1 MTADDVSALVRR
13 ALAELVTPP
22 PRRAL
27 VLFTGALVGFER
39 VIGELDLLAA
49 SGVELEYVQTPSAE
63 RILDQRLIAS
73 VPMRPADRHLTGSHD
88 TLVVATLTQNAAA
101 KTAHGIADCL
111 ASNLLNDYLLAGR
124 PVVAAASGCDP
135 DDPDKRRWF
144 PTIPEGLAAVM
155 RENLETLRGFG
166 VRTARAGALA
176 RTVLAA
182 YERAERARTAPLT
195 TALGMS
201 RRELLDRL
209 GAPAPATPVAVGG
222 RPGPLRPRRPGR
234 EPSASSC
241 GSSAS
246 ASSSACRSARCCGS
260 PPARR
265 SRRWPRTSPAPVPS
279 RSSGRPEMFLAT
291 VRGTVVSTSKD
302 ERLVGFKLLLVQ
314 PLDVD
319 GGPTGRPEIAVDTVG
334 AGIGATVI
342 VTKGSSARFAA
353 SRKESPIDSTVV
365 GIVDSVELA
374 GD

>member
-182 YERAERARTAPLT
+182 YERAERARMAPLT

-222 RPGPLRPRRPGR
+222 R
-234 EPSASSC
+234 A
-241 GSSAS
+241 
-246 ASSSACRSARCCGS
+246 ARAAAA
-260 PPARR
+260 PA
-265 SRRWPRTSPAPVPS
+265 PRTGAVSVQLRLISQRVVQRMPV
-279 RSSGRPEMFLAT
+279 
-291 VRGTVVSTSKD
+291 GTVLRVPAGAQITAMAA
-302 ERLVGFKLLLVQ
+302 
-314 PLDVD
+314 DVAR
-319 GGPTGRPEIAVDTVG
+319 TRS
-334 AGIGATVI
+334 
-342 VTKGSSARFAA
+342 VTIIREA
-353 SRKESPIDSTVV
+353 
-365 GIVDSVELA
+365 
-374 GD
+374 

>member
-222 RPGPLRPRRPGR
+222 RAARAAAAPAPRTGAVSVQLRLISQRVVQRLPVGTVLRVP
-234 EPSASSC
+234 
-241 GSSAS
+241 AS
-246 ASSSACRSARCCGS
+246 ARITAMAADVARTRS
-260 PPARR
+260 
-265 SRRWPRTSPAPVPS
+265 
-279 RSSGRPEMFLAT
+279 
-291 VRGTVVSTSKD
+291 
-302 ERLVGFKLLLVQ
+302 
-314 PLDVD
+314 
-319 GGPTGRPEIAVDTVG
+319 
-334 AGIGATVI
+334 
-342 VTKGSSARFAA
+342 VTIIREA
-353 SRKESPIDSTVV
+353 
-365 GIVDSVELA
+365 
-374 GD
+374 

>member
-27 VLFTGALVGFER
+27 VLFTGALIGFER

-182 YERAERARTAPLT
+182 YERAERARMAPLT

-222 RPGPLRPRRPGR
+222 R
-234 EPSASSC
+234 A
-241 GSSAS
+241 
-246 ASSSACRSARCCGS
+246 ARAAAA
-260 PPARR
+260 PA
-265 SRRWPRTSPAPVPS
+265 PRTGAVSVQLRLISQRVVQRMPV
-279 RSSGRPEMFLAT
+279 
-291 VRGTVVSTSKD
+291 GTVLRVPAGAQITAMAA
-302 ERLVGFKLLLVQ
+302 
-314 PLDVD
+314 DVAR
-319 GGPTGRPEIAVDTVG
+319 TRS
-334 AGIGATVI
+334 
-342 VTKGSSARFAA
+342 VTIIREA
-353 SRKESPIDSTVV
+353 
-365 GIVDSVELA
+365 
-374 GD
+374 

>member
-39 VIGELDLLAA
+39 VIGELDLLVA

-182 YERAERARTAPLT
+182 YERAERARMAPLT

-222 RPGPLRPRRPGR
+222 R
-234 EPSASSC
+234 A
-241 GSSAS
+241 
-246 ASSSACRSARCCGS
+246 ARAAAA
-260 PPARR
+260 PA
-265 SRRWPRTSPAPVPS
+265 PRTGAVSVQLRLISQRVVQRLPV
-279 RSSGRPEMFLAT
+279 
-291 VRGTVVSTSKD
+291 GTVLRVPAGAQITAMAA
-302 ERLVGFKLLLVQ
+302 
-314 PLDVD
+314 DVAR
-319 GGPTGRPEIAVDTVG
+319 TRS
-334 AGIGATVI
+334 
-342 VTKGSSARFAA
+342 VTIIREA
-353 SRKESPIDSTVV
+353 
-365 GIVDSVELA
+365 
-374 GD
+374 

>member
-222 RPGPLRPRRPGR
+222 R
-234 EPSASSC
+234 A
-241 GSSAS
+241 
-246 ASSSACRSARCCGS
+246 ARAAAA
-260 PPARR
+260 PA
-265 SRRWPRTSPAPVPS
+265 PRTGAVSVQLRLISQRVVQRLPV
-279 RSSGRPEMFLAT
+279 
-291 VRGTVVSTSKD
+291 GTVLRVPAGAQITAMAA
-302 ERLVGFKLLLVQ
+302 
-314 PLDVD
+314 DVAR
-319 GGPTGRPEIAVDTVG
+319 TRS
-334 AGIGATVI
+334 
-342 VTKGSSARFAA
+342 VTIIREA
-353 SRKESPIDSTVV
+353 
-365 GIVDSVELA
+365 
-374 GD
+374 

>member
-27 VLFTGALVGFER
+27 VLFTGALIGFER

-222 RPGPLRPRRPGR
+222 R
-234 EPSASSC
+234 A
-241 GSSAS
+241 
-246 ASSSACRSARCCGS
+246 ARAAAA
-260 PPARR
+260 PA
-265 SRRWPRTSPAPVPS
+265 PRTGAVSVQLRLISQRVVQRLPV
-279 RSSGRPEMFLAT
+279 
-291 VRGTVVSTSKD
+291 GTVLRVPAGAQITAMAA
-302 ERLVGFKLLLVQ
+302 
-314 PLDVD
+314 DVAR
-319 GGPTGRPEIAVDTVG
+319 TRS
-334 AGIGATVI
+334 
-342 VTKGSSARFAA
+342 VTIIREA
-353 SRKESPIDSTVV
+353 
-365 GIVDSVELA
+365 
-374 GD
+374 

>member
-222 RPGPLRPRRPGR
+222 R
-234 EPSASSC
+234 A
-241 GSSAS
+241 
-246 ASSSACRSARCCGS
+246 ARAAAA
-260 PPARR
+260 PA
-265 SRRWPRTSPAPVPS
+265 PRTGAVSVQLRLISQRVVQRMPV
-279 RSSGRPEMFLAT
+279 
-291 VRGTVVSTSKD
+291 GTVLRVPAGAQITAMAA
-302 ERLVGFKLLLVQ
+302 
-314 PLDVD
+314 DVAR
-319 GGPTGRPEIAVDTVG
+319 TRS
-334 AGIGATVI
+334 
-342 VTKGSSARFAA
+342 VTIIREA
-353 SRKESPIDSTVV
+353 
-365 GIVDSVELA
+365 
-374 GD
+374 

>member
-27 VLFTGALVGFER
+27 VLFTGALIGFER
-39 VIGELDLLAA
+39 VIGELDLLVA

-222 RPGPLRPRRPGR
+222 R
-234 EPSASSC
+234 A
-241 GSSAS
+241 
-246 ASSSACRSARCCGS
+246 ARAAAA
-260 PPARR
+260 PA
-265 SRRWPRTSPAPVPS
+265 PRTGAVSVQLRLISQRVVQRLPV
-279 RSSGRPEMFLAT
+279 
-291 VRGTVVSTSKD
+291 GTVLRVPAGAQITAMAA
-302 ERLVGFKLLLVQ
+302 
-314 PLDVD
+314 DVAR
-319 GGPTGRPEIAVDTVG
+319 TRS
-334 AGIGATVI
+334 
-342 VTKGSSARFAA
+342 VTIIREA
-353 SRKESPIDSTVV
+353 
-365 GIVDSVELA
+365 
-374 GD
+374 

>member
-1 MTADDVSALVRR
+1 MTADDVSALV
-13 ALAELVTPP
+13 
-22 PRRAL
+22 
-27 VLFTGALVGFER
+27 LFTGALIGFER
-39 VIGELDLLAA
+39 VIGELDLLVA

-182 YERAERARTAPLT
+182 YERAERARMAPLT

-222 RPGPLRPRRPGR
+222 R
-234 EPSASSC
+234 A
-241 GSSAS
+241 
-246 ASSSACRSARCCGS
+246 ARAAAA
-260 PPARR
+260 PA
-265 SRRWPRTSPAPVPS
+265 PRTGAVSVQLRLISQRVVQRLPV
-279 RSSGRPEMFLAT
+279 
-291 VRGTVVSTSKD
+291 GTVLRVPAGAQITAMAA
-302 ERLVGFKLLLVQ
+302 
-314 PLDVD
+314 DVAR
-319 GGPTGRPEIAVDTVG
+319 TRS
-334 AGIGATVI
+334 
-342 VTKGSSARFAA
+342 VTIIREA
-353 SRKESPIDSTVV
+353 
-365 GIVDSVELA
+365 
-374 GD
+374 

>member
-1 MTADDVSALVRR
+1 MTADDVTTADDVSALVRR

-27 VLFTGALVGFER
+27 VLFTGALIGFER
-39 VIGELDLLAA
+39 VIGELDLLVA

-222 RPGPLRPRRPGR
+222 R
-234 EPSASSC
+234 A
-241 GSSAS
+241 
-246 ASSSACRSARCCGS
+246 ARAAAA
-260 PPARR
+260 PA
-265 SRRWPRTSPAPVPS
+265 PRTGAVSVQLRLISQRVVQRLPV
-279 RSSGRPEMFLAT
+279 
-291 VRGTVVSTSKD
+291 GTVMRVPAGAQITAMAA
-302 ERLVGFKLLLVQ
+302 
-314 PLDVD
+314 DVAR
-319 GGPTGRPEIAVDTVG
+319 TRS
-334 AGIGATVI
+334 
-342 VTKGSSARFAA
+342 VTIIREA
-353 SRKESPIDSTVV
+353 
-365 GIVDSVELA
+365 
-374 GD
+374 

>member
-27 VLFTGALVGFER
+27 VLFTGALIGFER
-39 VIGELDLLAA
+39 VIGELDLLVA

-182 YERAERARTAPLT
+182 YERAERARMAPLT

-222 RPGPLRPRRPGR
+222 R
-234 EPSASSC
+234 A
-241 GSSAS
+241 
-246 ASSSACRSARCCGS
+246 ARAAAA
-260 PPARR
+260 PA
-265 SRRWPRTSPAPVPS
+265 PRTGAVSVQLRLISQRVVQRLPV
-279 RSSGRPEMFLAT
+279 
-291 VRGTVVSTSKD
+291 GTVLRVPAGAQITAMAA
-302 ERLVGFKLLLVQ
+302 
-314 PLDVD
+314 DVAR
-319 GGPTGRPEIAVDTVG
+319 TRS
-334 AGIGATVI
+334 
-342 VTKGSSARFAA
+342 VTIIREA
-353 SRKESPIDSTVV
+353 
-365 GIVDSVELA
+365 
-374 GD
+374 

>member
-182 YERAERARTAPLT
+182 YERAERARMAPLT

-222 RPGPLRPRRPGR
+222 R
-234 EPSASSC
+234 A
-241 GSSAS
+241 
-246 ASSSACRSARCCGS
+246 ARAAAA
-260 PPARR
+260 PA
-265 SRRWPRTSPAPVPS
+265 PRTGAVSVQLRLIRQRVGQRLPV
-279 RSSGRPEMFLAT
+279 
-291 VRGTVVSTSKD
+291 GTVLRVPAGAQITAMAA
-302 ERLVGFKLLLVQ
+302 
-314 PLDVD
+314 DVAR
-319 GGPTGRPEIAVDTVG
+319 TRS
-334 AGIGATVI
+334 
-342 VTKGSSARFAA
+342 VTIIREA
-353 SRKESPIDSTVV
+353 
-365 GIVDSVELA
+365 
-374 GD
+374 

>member
-1 MTADDVSALVRR
+1 MTADDVTTADDVSALVRR

-27 VLFTGALVGFER
+27 VLFTGALIGFER

-222 RPGPLRPRRPGR
+222 R
-234 EPSASSC
+234 A
-241 GSSAS
+241 
-246 ASSSACRSARCCGS
+246 ARAAAA
-260 PPARR
+260 PA
-265 SRRWPRTSPAPVPS
+265 PRTGAVSVQLRLISQRVVQRLPV
-279 RSSGRPEMFLAT
+279 
-291 VRGTVVSTSKD
+291 GTVLRVPAGAQITAMAA
-302 ERLVGFKLLLVQ
+302 
-314 PLDVD
+314 DVAH
-319 GGPTGRPEIAVDTVG
+319 TRS
-334 AGIGATVI
+334 
-342 VTKGSSARFAA
+342 VTIIREA
-353 SRKESPIDSTVV
+353 
-365 GIVDSVELA
+365 
-374 GD
+374 

>member
-27 VLFTGALVGFER
+27 VLFTGALIGFER

-222 RPGPLRPRRPGR
+222 RAARAAAAPAPRTGAVSVQLRLISQRVVQRLPVGTVLRVP
-234 EPSASSC
+234 
-241 GSSAS
+241 AS
-246 ASSSACRSARCCGS
+246 ARITAMAADVARTRS
-260 PPARR
+260 
-265 SRRWPRTSPAPVPS
+265 
-279 RSSGRPEMFLAT
+279 
-291 VRGTVVSTSKD
+291 
-302 ERLVGFKLLLVQ
+302 
-314 PLDVD
+314 
-319 GGPTGRPEIAVDTVG
+319 
-334 AGIGATVI
+334 
-342 VTKGSSARFAA
+342 VTIIREA
-353 SRKESPIDSTVV
+353 
-365 GIVDSVELA
+365 
-374 GD
+374 

>member
-39 VIGELDLLAA
+39 VIGELDLLVA

-222 RPGPLRPRRPGR
+222 R
-234 EPSASSC
+234 A
-241 GSSAS
+241 
-246 ASSSACRSARCCGS
+246 ARAAAA
-260 PPARR
+260 PA
-265 SRRWPRTSPAPVPS
+265 PRTGAVSVQLRLISQRVVQRLPV
-279 RSSGRPEMFLAT
+279 
-291 VRGTVVSTSKD
+291 GTVLRVPAGAQITAMAA
-302 ERLVGFKLLLVQ
+302 
-314 PLDVD
+314 DVAR
-319 GGPTGRPEIAVDTVG
+319 TRS
-334 AGIGATVI
+334 
-342 VTKGSSARFAA
+342 VTIIREA
-353 SRKESPIDSTVV
+353 
-365 GIVDSVELA
+365 
-374 GD
+374 

>member
-1 MTADDVSALVRR
+1 TADDVSALVRR

-176 RTVLAA
+176 RTVLAS

-222 RPGPLRPRRPGR
+222 R
-234 EPSASSC
+234 A
-241 GSSAS
+241 
-246 ASSSACRSARCCGS
+246 ARAAAA
-260 PPARR
+260 PA
-265 SRRWPRTSPAPVPS
+265 PRTGAVSVQLRLISQRVVQRLPV
-279 RSSGRPEMFLAT
+279 
-291 VRGTVVSTSKD
+291 GTVMRVPAGAQITAMAA
-302 ERLVGFKLLLVQ
+302 
-314 PLDVD
+314 DVAR
-319 GGPTGRPEIAVDTVG
+319 TRS
-334 AGIGATVI
+334 
-342 VTKGSSARFAA
+342 VTIIREA
-353 SRKESPIDSTVV
+353 
-365 GIVDSVELA
+365 
-374 GD
+374 

>member
-182 YERAERARTAPLT
+182 YERAERARMAPLT

-222 RPGPLRPRRPGR
+222 R
-234 EPSASSC
+234 A
-241 GSSAS
+241 
-246 ASSSACRSARCCGS
+246 ARAAAA
-260 PPARR
+260 PA
-265 SRRWPRTSPAPVPS
+265 PRTGAVSVQLRLISQRVVQRLPV
-279 RSSGRPEMFLAT
+279 
-291 VRGTVVSTSKD
+291 GTVLRVPAGAQITAMAA
-302 ERLVGFKLLLVQ
+302 
-314 PLDVD
+314 DVAR
-319 GGPTGRPEIAVDTVG
+319 TRS
-334 AGIGATVI
+334 
-342 VTKGSSARFAA
+342 VTIIREA
-353 SRKESPIDSTVV
+353 
-365 GIVDSVELA
+365 
-374 GD
+374 

>member
-209 GAPAPATPVAVGG
+209 GASAPATPVAVGG
-222 RPGPLRPRRPGR
+222 R
-234 EPSASSC
+234 A
-241 GSSAS
+241 
-246 ASSSACRSARCCGS
+246 ARAAAA
-260 PPARR
+260 PA
-265 SRRWPRTSPAPVPS
+265 PRTGAVSVQLRLISQRVVQRLPV
-279 RSSGRPEMFLAT
+279 
-291 VRGTVVSTSKD
+291 GTVMRVPAGAQITAMAA
-302 ERLVGFKLLLVQ
+302 
-314 PLDVD
+314 DVAR
-319 GGPTGRPEIAVDTVG
+319 TRS
-334 AGIGATVI
+334 
-342 VTKGSSARFAA
+342 VTIIREA
-353 SRKESPIDSTVV
+353 
-365 GIVDSVELA
+365 
-374 GD
+374 

>member
-182 YERAERARTAPLT
+182 YERAERARMAPLT

-222 RPGPLRPRRPGR
+222 R
-234 EPSASSC
+234 A
-241 GSSAS
+241 
-246 ASSSACRSARCCGS
+246 ARAAAA
-260 PPARR
+260 PA
-265 SRRWPRTSPAPVPS
+265 PRTGAVSVQLRLISQRVVQRLPV
-279 RSSGRPEMFLAT
+279 
-291 VRGTVVSTSKD
+291 GTVMRVPAGAQITAMAA
-302 ERLVGFKLLLVQ
+302 
-314 PLDVD
+314 DVAR
-319 GGPTGRPEIAVDTVG
+319 TRS
-334 AGIGATVI
+334 
-342 VTKGSSARFAA
+342 VTIIREA
-353 SRKESPIDSTVV
+353 
-365 GIVDSVELA
+365 
-374 GD
+374 

>member
-209 GAPAPATPVAVGG
+209 GASAPATPVAVGG
-222 RPGPLRPRRPGR
+222 R
-234 EPSASSC
+234 A
-241 GSSAS
+241 
-246 ASSSACRSARCCGS
+246 ARAAAA
-260 PPARR
+260 PA
-265 SRRWPRTSPAPVPS
+265 PRTGAVSVQLRLISQRVVQRLPV
-279 RSSGRPEMFLAT
+279 
-291 VRGTVVSTSKD
+291 GTVLRVPAGAQITAMAA
-302 ERLVGFKLLLVQ
+302 
-314 PLDVD
+314 DVAR
-319 GGPTGRPEIAVDTVG
+319 TRS
-334 AGIGATVI
+334 
-342 VTKGSSARFAA
+342 VTIIREA
-353 SRKESPIDSTVV
+353 
-365 GIVDSVELA
+365 
-374 GD
+374 

>member
-166 VRTARAGALA
+166 VRTARTGALA

-209 GAPAPATPVAVGG
+209 GASAPATPVAVGG
-222 RPGPLRPRRPGR
+222 R
-234 EPSASSC
+234 A
-241 GSSAS
+241 
-246 ASSSACRSARCCGS
+246 ARAAAA
-260 PPARR
+260 PA
-265 SRRWPRTSPAPVPS
+265 PRTGAVSVQLRLISQRVVQRLPV
-279 RSSGRPEMFLAT
+279 
-291 VRGTVVSTSKD
+291 GTVMRVPAGAQITAMAA
-302 ERLVGFKLLLVQ
+302 
-314 PLDVD
+314 DVAR
-319 GGPTGRPEIAVDTVG
+319 TRS
-334 AGIGATVI
+334 
-342 VTKGSSARFAA
+342 VTIIREA
-353 SRKESPIDSTVV
+353 
-365 GIVDSVELA
+365 
-374 GD
+374 

>member
-1 MTADDVSALVRR
+1 MTTDDVTTADDVRALVRR
-13 ALAELVTPP
+13 ALAELVSPP

-73 VPMRPADRHLTGSHD
+73 VLMRPADRHLTGSHD

-124 PVVAAASGCDP
+124 PVVVAASGCDP

-144 PTIPEGLAAVM
+144 PAIPEGLAAVM

-176 RTVLAA
+176 RTVLAS

-209 GAPAPATPVAVGG
+209 GAPAPATPVAVDG
-222 RPGPLRPRRPGR
+222 RENPVAVDERRPR
-234 EPSASSC
+234 A
-241 GSSAS
+241 A
-246 ASSSACRSARCCGS
+246 AA
-260 PPARR
+260 PA
-265 SRRWPRTSPAPVPS
+265 PRTGAVSVQLRLISQRVVQRLPA
-279 RSSGRPEMFLAT
+279 
-291 VRGTVVSTSKD
+291 GTVLRVPAGAQITAMAA
-302 ERLVGFKLLLVQ
+302 
-314 PLDVD
+314 DVAR
-319 GGPTGRPEIAVDTVG
+319 TRS
-334 AGIGATVI
+334 
-342 VTKGSSARFAA
+342 VTIIREA
-353 SRKESPIDSTVV
+353 
-365 GIVDSVELA
+365 
-374 GD
+374 

>member
-144 PTIPEGLAAVM
+144 PTIPEGVAAVM

-222 RPGPLRPRRPGR
+222 R
-234 EPSASSC
+234 A
-241 GSSAS
+241 
-246 ASSSACRSARCCGS
+246 ARAAAA
-260 PPARR
+260 PA
-265 SRRWPRTSPAPVPS
+265 PRTGAVSVQLRLISQRVVQRLPV
-279 RSSGRPEMFLAT
+279 
-291 VRGTVVSTSKD
+291 GTVLRVPAGAQITAMAA
-302 ERLVGFKLLLVQ
+302 
-314 PLDVD
+314 DVAR
-319 GGPTGRPEIAVDTVG
+319 TRS
-334 AGIGATVI
+334 
-342 VTKGSSARFAA
+342 VTIIREA
-353 SRKESPIDSTVV
+353 
-365 GIVDSVELA
+365 
-374 GD
+374 

>member
-27 VLFTGALVGFER
+27 VLFTGALIGFER

-63 RILDQRLIAS
+63 RILDQRLIVS

-222 RPGPLRPRRPGR
+222 RT
-234 EPSASSC
+234 
-241 GSSAS
+241 
-246 ASSSACRSARCCGS
+246 ARAAAA
-260 PPARR
+260 PA
-265 SRRWPRTSPAPVPS
+265 PRTGAVSVQLRLISQRVVQRLPV
-279 RSSGRPEMFLAT
+279 
-291 VRGTVVSTSKD
+291 GTVLRVPAGAQITAMAA
-302 ERLVGFKLLLVQ
+302 
-314 PLDVD
+314 DVAR
-319 GGPTGRPEIAVDTVG
+319 TRS
-334 AGIGATVI
+334 
-342 VTKGSSARFAA
+342 VTIIREA
-353 SRKESPIDSTVV
+353 
-365 GIVDSVELA
+365 
-374 GD
+374 

>member
-1 MTADDVSALVRR
+1 MTTDDVTTADDVSALVRR
-13 ALAELVTPP
+13 ALAELVSPP

-124 PVVAAASGCDP
+124 PVVVAASGCDP

-144 PTIPEGLAAVM
+144 PAIPEGLAAVM

-176 RTVLAA
+176 RTVLAS

-222 RPGPLRPRRPGR
+222 R
-234 EPSASSC
+234 A
-241 GSSAS
+241 
-246 ASSSACRSARCCGS
+246 ARAAAA
-260 PPARR
+260 PA
-265 SRRWPRTSPAPVPS
+265 PRTGAVSVQLRLISQRVVQRLPA
-279 RSSGRPEMFLAT
+279 
-291 VRGTVVSTSKD
+291 GTVLRVPAGAQITAMAA
-302 ERLVGFKLLLVQ
+302 
-314 PLDVD
+314 DVAR
-319 GGPTGRPEIAVDTVG
+319 TRS
-334 AGIGATVI
+334 
-342 VTKGSSARFAA
+342 VTIIREA
-353 SRKESPIDSTVV
+353 
-365 GIVDSVELA
+365 
-374 GD
+374 

>member
-27 VLFTGALVGFER
+27 VLFTGALIGFER
-39 VIGELDLLAA
+39 VIGELDLLVA

-124 PVVAAASGCDP
+124 LVVAAASGCDP

-182 YERAERARTAPLT
+182 YERAERARMAPLT

-222 RPGPLRPRRPGR
+222 R
-234 EPSASSC
+234 A
-241 GSSAS
+241 
-246 ASSSACRSARCCGS
+246 ARAAAA
-260 PPARR
+260 PA
-265 SRRWPRTSPAPVPS
+265 PRTGAVSVQLRLISQRVVQRLPV
-279 RSSGRPEMFLAT
+279 
-291 VRGTVVSTSKD
+291 GTVLRVPAGAQITAMAA
-302 ERLVGFKLLLVQ
+302 
-314 PLDVD
+314 DVAR
-319 GGPTGRPEIAVDTVG
+319 TRS
-334 AGIGATVI
+334 
-342 VTKGSSARFAA
+342 VTIIREA
-353 SRKESPIDSTVV
+353 
-365 GIVDSVELA
+365 
-374 GD
+374 

>member
-222 RPGPLRPRRPGR
+222 R
-234 EPSASSC
+234 A
-241 GSSAS
+241 
-246 ASSSACRSARCCGS
+246 ARAAAA
-260 PPARR
+260 PA
-265 SRRWPRTSPAPVPS
+265 PRTGAVSVQLRLISQRVVQRLPV
-279 RSSGRPEMFLAT
+279 
-291 VRGTVVSTSKD
+291 GTVMRVPAGAQITAMAA
-302 ERLVGFKLLLVQ
+302 
-314 PLDVD
+314 DVAR
-319 GGPTGRPEIAVDTVG
+319 TRS
-334 AGIGATVI
+334 
-342 VTKGSSARFAA
+342 VTIIREA
-353 SRKESPIDSTVV
+353 
-365 GIVDSVELA
+365 
-374 GD
+374 